1 MILIKKGCWV
11 MMRWVAVFSY
21 VQVLRQCQ
29 RIALKELVKSVIGQ
43 NLLTLLGR
51 TGRSKALARDG

>member
-1 MILIKKGCWV
+1 

-51 TGRSKALARDG
+51 TGRSNALARGG